1 MKTQH
6 QARKGRLLHFRGK
19 LWSFIVLLRRLC
31 KSGNIII
38 IVITL
43 TIFRCNYQISNV
55 FAEQVTV
62 NGQHHCTSTAIV
74 DTIQL
79 SRRTDTNMANNMVN
93 NMVNNVVNNMDNNMD
108 KTDSANM
115 SECTECN
122 DTLSTCSRCDALLLD
137 V

>member
-1 MKTQH
+1 M
-6 QARKGRLLHFRGK
+6 
-19 LWSFIVLLRRLC
+19 LLRRLC

-43 TIFRCNYQISNV
+43 TIFHCNYQISNV
-55 FAEQVTV
+55 FAKQVTV

-93 NMVNNVVNNMDNNMD
+93 NMVNNMDTINMVNNMDTDNMV
-108 KTDSANM
+108 KTDSANV

>member
-1 MKTQH
+1 M
-6 QARKGRLLHFRGK
+6 
-19 LWSFIVLLRRLC
+19 LLRRLC

-38 IVITL
+38 IVIAL

-79 SRRTDTNMANNMVN
+79 SRRTDANMANNMDTNMVNNMAN

>member
-1 MKTQH
+1 M
-6 QARKGRLLHFRGK
+6 
-19 LWSFIVLLRRLC
+19 LLRRLC

-79 SRRTDTNMANNMVN
+79 SRRTDANMANNMVN
-93 NMVNNVVNNMDNNMD
+93 NMDTNNMD
-108 KTDSANM
+108 KTDSADV

>member
-1 MKTQH
+1 M
-6 QARKGRLLHFRGK
+6 
-19 LWSFIVLLRRLC
+19 
-31 KSGNIII
+31 
-38 IVITL
+38 
-43 TIFRCNYQISNV
+43 
-55 FAEQVTV
+55 

-79 SRRTDTNMANNMVN
+79 SGRTDANMVN
-93 NMVNNVVNNMDNNMD
+93 NMVNNMANNMV
-108 KTDSANM
+108 KTDSANV

>member
-1 MKTQH
+1 M
-6 QARKGRLLHFRGK
+6 
-19 LWSFIVLLRRLC
+19 
-31 KSGNIII
+31 
-38 IVITL
+38 
-43 TIFRCNYQISNV
+43 
-55 FAEQVTV
+55 

-79 SRRTDTNMANNMVN
+79 SRRTDANMANNMANNMVN
-93 NMVNNVVNNMDNNMD
+93 NMDINNMV
-108 KTDSANM
+108 KTDSANV